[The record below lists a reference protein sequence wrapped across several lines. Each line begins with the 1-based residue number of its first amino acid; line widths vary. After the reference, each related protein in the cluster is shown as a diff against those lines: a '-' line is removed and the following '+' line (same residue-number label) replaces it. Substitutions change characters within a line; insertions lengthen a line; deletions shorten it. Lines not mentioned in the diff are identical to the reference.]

1 MQGGVMAV
9 PKNDIHYEK
18 AYVVR
23 VSRTQRVLRVAG
35 VLFLLLGLPL
45 TSYLATSYYLGEK
58 ARQLT
63 AQVDQQ
69 NVLMVELSRQ
79 IETLEQRAANAE
91 MASEIDRNSMEQLR
105 QEILQSEEH
114 IQTLGQQI
122 SFYQSLMDPSPQ
134 QRGVYLESLDIKPA
148 NAQGEYQY
156 NIIVA
161 QRSSNHQRVS
171 GHLNIQLIGGPE
183 GELGQTISLAELTE
197 DQDRLPLG
205 FKFFQQLDG
214 SIRLPEGFVPAR
226 VRVVVQID
234 GDSAPR
240 VDETYEWNS

>member
-1 MQGGVMAV
+1 MTF

-23 VSRTQRVLRVAG
+23 VSRTQRVLRAVG
-35 VLFLLLGLPL
+35 VLFLLFVLPA
-45 TSYLATSYYLGEK
+45 TTYLATNYYLGIESRK
-58 ARQLT
+58 LAVQL
-63 AQVDQQ
+63 DQQ
-69 NVLMVELSRQ
+69 NLLLVELRRQ
-79 IETLEQRAANAE
+79 IGQVEQKAANAE

-105 QEILQSEEH
+105 QEILQSEEQ
-114 IQTLGQQI
+114 IQMLGQQI

-171 GHLNIQLIGGPE
+171 GYVNLQLIGASE
-183 GELGQTISLAELTE
+183 GEVSQTISLAELTE
-197 DQDRLPLG
+197 DQDTLPLG

-214 SIRLPEGFVPAR
+214 NIRLPEGFIPSR
-226 VRVVVQID
+226 VRVVVQIN
-234 GDSAPR
+234 GDNAPR
-240 VDETYEWNS
+240 VYETYEWNS

>member
-1 MQGGVMAV
+1 MTFL
-9 PKNDIHYEK
+9 KNGIHYEK

-23 VSRTQRVLRVAG
+23 VSRTQRILRAFG
-35 VLFLLLGLPL
+35 VLFLLVLLPAATFL
-45 TSYLATSYYLGEK
+45 TTNYYLGIESRK
-58 ARQLT
+58 LAAQL
-63 AQVDQQ
+63 DQQ
-69 NVLMVELSRQ
+69 NLLLVELRRQ
-79 IETLEQRAANAE
+79 IGEVEQKAANAE

-105 QEILQSEEH
+105 QEILQSEEQ
-114 IQTLGQQI
+114 IQLLDQQI

-148 NAQGEYQY
+148 TSEGEYQY

-171 GHLNIQLIGGPE
+171 GYVNLQLIGANE
-183 GELGQTISLAELTE
+183 GELSQTISLAELTE
-197 DQDRLPLG
+197 GQDTLPLG

-214 SIRLPEGFVPAR
+214 NIRLPEGFIPAR
-226 VRVVVQID
+226 VRVVVQIN
-234 GDSAPR
+234 GDNVPR

>member
-1 MQGGVMAV
+1 MTV
-9 PKNDIHYEK
+9 PKNGIHYEK

-23 VSRTQRVLRVAG
+23 VSRTQRILRAFG
-35 VLFLLLGLPL
+35 VLFLLVLLPAVTFL
-45 TSYLATSYYLGEK
+45 TTNYYLGIESRK
-58 ARQLT
+58 LAAQL
-63 AQVDQQ
+63 DQQ
-69 NVLMVELSRQ
+69 NLLLVELRRQ
-79 IETLEQRAANAE
+79 IGEVEQKAANAE

-105 QEILQSEEH
+105 QEILQSEEQ
-114 IQTLGQQI
+114 IQLLDQQI

-148 NAQGEYQY
+148 TSEGEYQY

-171 GHLNIQLIGGPE
+171 GYLNLQLIGANE
-183 GELGQTISLAELTE
+183 SELSQTISLAELTE
-197 DQDRLPLG
+197 NQDTLRLG

-214 SIRLPEGFVPAR
+214 NIRLPEGFIPAK
-226 VRVVVQID
+226 VRVVIQIN
-234 GDSAPR
+234 GDNAPS

>member
-1 MQGGVMAV
+1 MTV

-23 VSRTQRVLRVAG
+23 VSRTQRVLKAVG
-35 VLFLLLGLPL
+35 VLFLLIVLPA
-45 TSYLATSYYLGEK
+45 TTYLATNYYLGIETRK
-58 ARQLT
+58 LSAQLE
-63 AQVDQQ
+63 QQ
-69 NVLMVELSRQ
+69 NLLLVDLRRQVGDVEQ
-79 IETLEQRAANAE
+79 KAANAE

-105 QEILQSEEH
+105 QEILQSEEQ
-114 IQTLGQQI
+114 IQMLGQQI

-148 NAQGEYQY
+148 TSQGEYQY

-171 GHLNIQLIGGPE
+171 GYVNLQLIGA
-183 GELGQTISLAELTE
+183 GEDEVSQIISLAELTE
-197 DQDRLPLG
+197 DQDTLPLG

-214 SIRLPEGFVPAR
+214 NIRLPEGFIPAR
-226 VRVVVQID
+226 VRVVVQIN
-234 GDSAPR
+234 GDNVPS

>member
-1 MQGGVMAV
+1 MAV

-23 VSRTQRVLRVAG
+23 VSRTQRVLRIAG
-35 VLFLLLGLPL
+35 VLFLLLGLPM
-45 TSYLATSYYLGEK
+45 TSYLATSYYLGENT
-58 ARQLT
+58 RQLT
-63 AQVDQQ
+63 AQVEQQ
-69 NVLMVELSRQ
+69 NALMFDLRRQ
-79 IETLEQRAANAE
+79 IEALEQRAANAE

-114 IQTLGQQI
+114 IQSLEQQVG
-122 SFYQSLMDPSPQ
+122 FYQSLMDSNPQ
-134 QRGVYLESLDIKPA
+134 QRGVYLESLEIKPA
-148 NAQGEYQY
+148 NADGEYQY

-171 GHLNIQLIGGPE
+171 GHLNLQLIGDAE

-197 DQDRLPLG
+197 NQDSLPLG
-205 FKFFQQLDG
+205 FRFFQQLDG
-214 SIRLPEGFVPAR
+214 SIRLPAGFVPVR

>member
-1 MQGGVMAV
+1 MTF

-23 VSRTQRVLRVAG
+23 VSRTQRVLRAVG
-35 VLFLLLGLPL
+35 VLFLLFVLPA
-45 TSYLATSYYLGEK
+45 TTYLATNYYLGIESRK
-58 ARQLT
+58 LAVQL
-63 AQVDQQ
+63 DQQ
-69 NVLMVELSRQ
+69 NLLLVELRRQ
-79 IETLEQRAANAE
+79 IGQVEQKAANAE

-105 QEILQSEEH
+105 QEILQSEEQ
-114 IQTLGQQI
+114 IQMLGQQI

-171 GHLNIQLIGGPE
+171 GYVNLQLLGASE
-183 GELGQTISLAELTE
+183 GEVSQTISLAELTE
-197 DQDRLPLG
+197 DQDTLPLG

-214 SIRLPEGFVPAR
+214 NIRLPEGFIPSR
-226 VRVVVQID
+226 VRVVVQIN
-234 GDSAPR
+234 GDNAPR
-240 VDETYEWNS
+240 VYETYEWNS

>member
-1 MQGGVMAV
+1 MAV

-23 VSRTQRVLRVAG
+23 LSRAQRILRVAG
-35 VLFLLLGLPL
+35 VLFLLLVLPA
-45 TSYLATSYYLGEK
+45 TSYLATSYYLGKE
-58 ARQLT
+58 ARVLT
-63 AQVDQQ
+63 RQVKQQ
-69 NVLMVELSRQ
+69 NTLMTELRRQ
-79 IETLEQRAANAE
+79 IGALEQRAANAE

-105 QEILQSEEH
+105 QEILQSDKH
-114 IQTLGQQI
+114 IELLGQQI
-122 SFYQSLMDPSPQ
+122 GFYQSLMDPSPQ
-134 QRGVYLESLDIKPA
+134 QRGVYLESFDIKPA
-148 NAQGEYQY
+148 NSEGEYLY
-156 NIIVA
+156 NIIIA

-171 GHLNIQLIGGPE
+171 GHLNLHLIGGRE
-183 GELGQTISLAELTE
+183 GEVGQIISLTELTE

-234 GDSAPR
+234 GNSTPR
-240 VDETYEWNS
+240 VDETYDWNS

>member
-1 MQGGVMAV
+1 MAV
-9 PKNDIHYEK
+9 PKNDIHFEK

-23 VSRTQRVLRVAG
+23 VSRMQRILKVVG
-35 VLFLLLGLPL
+35 VLFLLFVLPAA
-45 TSYLATSYYLGEK
+45 SFLATSYYLGQET
-58 ARQLT
+58 RQLS

-69 NVLMVELSRQ
+69 NLLMAELRNQ
-79 IETLEQRAANAE
+79 IGELEQKAANAE

-105 QEILQSEEH
+105 QEIVKAQERNQS
-114 IQTLGQQI
+114 LNQQI
-122 SFYQSLMDPSPQ
+122 SFYQSLMDPNPQ
-134 QRGVYLESLDIKPA
+134 QRGVYLETLDIKPA
-148 NAQGEYQY
+148 NAEGEYQY

-171 GHLNIQLIGGPE
+171 GYLNLQVIGGGE

-214 SIRLPEGFVPAR
+214 SIRLPEGFVPSR
-226 VRVVVQID
+226 VRVVVQIN